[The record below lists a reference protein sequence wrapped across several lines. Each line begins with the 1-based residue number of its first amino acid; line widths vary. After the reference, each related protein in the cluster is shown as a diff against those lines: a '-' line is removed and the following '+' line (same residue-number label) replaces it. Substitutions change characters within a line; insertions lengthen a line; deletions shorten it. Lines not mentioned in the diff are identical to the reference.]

1 MLSRCLLFIGTGAF
15 LQKLQE
21 WTRRGKSRALEYQC
35 MDLRE
40 GFRGK
45 NGKRFCKRPHFF
57 RIFFSEPFPYWCWD
71 CIHKKIKDYL
81 LEALRTNS
89 PVKNVNDRFPIFNAV
104 GSQCKGSVKIDRAW
118 EQGWREERG
127 SHNMLFQMTHN
138 FSLWG
143 NGSANDNANN
153 TYSCF
158 PHHHPNVPPS
168 SWMCTTTVVVERHIR
183 ECFGGIT
190 RHMMTWHVQDKNNK

>member
-1 MLSRCLLFIGTGAF
+1 MFVIFWDWCFFWNTSAWIL
-15 LQKLQE
+15 
-21 WTRRGKSRALEYQC
+21 GKRSGE
-35 MDLRE
+35 
-40 GFRGK
+40 K
-45 NGKRFCKRPHFF
+45 NGKRSEVFF
-57 RIFFSEPFPYWCWD
+57 LQKTTLFPSFFLGTFPLCLD

-158 PHHHPNVPPS
+158 PHHHPNVPPQAG
-168 SWMCTTTVVVERHIR
+168 CVLLL
-183 ECFGGIT
+183 
-190 RHMMTWHVQDKNNK
+190 

>member
-45 NGKRFCKRPHFF
+45 KRKKIRGFF
-57 RIFFSEPFPYWCWD
+57 LQKTTLFPDFFLGTFPLLPLWNIYWQEFLQREWKSYCCWD

-158 PHHHPNVPPS
+158 PHHHPNVPPQAG
-168 SWMCTTTVVVERHIR
+168 CVLLL
-183 ECFGGIT
+183 
-190 RHMMTWHVQDKNNK
+190 